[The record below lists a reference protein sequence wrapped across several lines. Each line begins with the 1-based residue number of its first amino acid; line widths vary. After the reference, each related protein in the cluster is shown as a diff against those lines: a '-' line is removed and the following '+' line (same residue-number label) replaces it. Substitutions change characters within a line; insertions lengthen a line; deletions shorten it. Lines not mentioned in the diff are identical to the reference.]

1 MAVLRI
7 AILSSHASYVSRA
20 VQILSI
26 YGIKI
31 TLIHLLKRIRNVHV
45 KYIYRKN
52 IIMQEELDQNLR

>member
-7 AILSSHASYVSRA
+7 AILSSHASYKCEQSC
-20 VQILSI
+20 SNFE

-31 TLIHLLKRIRNVHV
+31 TLIYLLKRIRNVHV